1 MDQVG
6 VEIFDVLEW
15 AGAQYLKPSD
25 PDLYRNYLLH
35 IGGTDT
41 LQRYDGTVTY
51 WDRVQAILDSFFTSS
66 ERAEVCAQVI
76 RHSGFCAL
84 PEFRGFWMRAL
95 AERRLQSM
103 LRATA
108 IIRSTSLRAGSAP
121 ARRNG

>member
-6 VEIFDVLEW
+6 VETFDILDW

-41 LQRYDGTVTY
+41 LQRYDGTATY
-51 WDRVQAILDSFFTSS
+51 WDRVQAILDTFFNSS
-66 ERAEVCAQVI
+66 ERAEICAQMI
-76 RHSGFCAL
+76 GGFCAL
-84 PEFRGFWMRAL
+84 PEFRDFWIRAL

-108 IIRSTSLRAGSAP
+108 IIRSTRQRAGSAA
-121 ARRNG
+121 ARRSG

>member
-6 VEIFDVLEW
+6 VEIFDILDW

-41 LQRYDGTVTY
+41 LQRYDGSVTY
-51 WDRVQAILDSFFTSS
+51 WDRVQAILDTFFDSS
-66 ERAEVCAQVI
+66 ERAENCAQKI
-76 RHSGFCAL
+76 SGFTAL
-84 PEFRGFWMRAL
+84 PEYRGFWMRAL

-103 LRATA
+103 LRATP
-108 IIRSTSLRAGSAP
+108 IIHSTRLRARSAA
-121 ARRNG
+121 ARRTD

>member
-6 VEIFDVLEW
+6 VEIFDILDW

-35 IGGTDT
+35 IGGPDT
-41 LQRYDGTVTY
+41 LQRYDGSVTY
-51 WDRVQAILDSFFTSS
+51 WDRVQAILDTFFDSS
-66 ERAEVCAQVI
+66 ERAEICAQMI
-76 RHSGFCAL
+76 SGFSAL
-84 PEFRGFWMRAL
+84 LEFRGFWMRAL

-108 IIRSTSLRAGSAP
+108 IIHSTRLRARSAVP
-121 ARRNG
+121 RRTG